1 MTRFVC
7 PLSVF
12 AVLFLLQ
19 PFQRA
24 AAQGVTSAA
33 VVGSVIDEAGIA
45 VPSATLTLSNPST
58 GARYS
63 VRSADDGRFFF
74 ENVEVGGP
82 YTLDVRALGFEV
94 GHLTDIWLR
103 LGQRLVQNVT
113 LKRAAVEVSGVTV
126 TAEANPLTSQSRTG
140 AQTFVSDSI
149 IRRLPTLS
157 RNFTD
162 FIVTV
167 PQVVTAGVPGATL
180 GGQNNRFNNIQIDG
194 GVNNDVF
201 GLAASGTPGGR
212 RTRIRSRSRR
222 CASTRS

>member
-33 VVGSVIDEAGIA
+33 VVGSVIDEAWITDRT
-45 VPSATLTLSNPST
+45 ATLTLSNPST

-74 ENVEVGGP
+74 ENVDVGGP
-82 YTLDVRALGFEV
+82 YTLDARALGFEA

-103 LGQRLVQNVT
+103 LGQRLVQNVS

-167 PQVVTAGVPGATL
+167 PQVVTAGLPGPPL
-180 GGQNNRFNNIQIDG
+180 GGQDHRADNIPSDG
-194 GVNNDVF
+194 RVNYDAY
-201 GLAASGTPGGR
+201 GLAPSGTPG
-212 RTRIRSRSRR
+212 
-222 CASTRS
+222 